1 MTIEAPVYEA
11 HPYESGF
18 EPANLNVPEA
28 VRDIRFVGLRN
39 FVVGAV
45 WTTAFTAAGIAGG
58 NTLDQ
63 YSDDKYNDALAE
75 ANIERD
81 GDIAQAEDY
90 VAISMAT
97 VKELEVRF
105 DEAPDCL
112 VLIRNSLEETPDDN
126 FETAVVLAEVSDT
139 TRNNGVCGY
148 DSPAS
153 DILIWVNDVKTTD
166 NWLSMEI
173 VSLEDLQESTVQD
186 YVDQSAKDRAW
197 GDPLT
202 VLLGIVGLNIGLA
215 TLPISSE
222 DSIARARIKRN
233 LKKHLDPKTYLTE
246 RSPVA
251 THRKLKEDAAW
262 ALRDYKNT
270 QPEEQERYFAPNRKE
285 RRARAKQTAKNQ

>member
-1 MTIEAPVYEA
+1 MSIEVPVYEA
-11 HPYESGF
+11 HPYEAGF
-18 EPANLNVPEA
+18 EPAYLNVPEA

-58 NTLDQ
+58 HTLDQ
-63 YSDDKYNDALAE
+63 YSDDIYNDALAE
-75 ANIERD
+75 AIIERD
-81 GDIAQAEDY
+81 GDIAEAEDY
-90 VAISMAT
+90 VAISKAN
-97 VKELEVRF
+97 VEELEVRF

-112 VLIRNSLEETPDDN
+112 VLIRNSLEETPESD
-126 FETAVVLAEVSDT
+126 FEIAAVLAEVTDT

-153 DILIWVNDVKTTD
+153 DILTWVNEVKSKD
-166 NWLSMEI
+166 NWLSMDTA
-173 VSLEDLQESTVQD
+173 SLEDLRESTVQD

-215 TLPISSE
+215 TLPLSSE
-222 DSIARARIKRN
+222 DSIARARIKRR
-233 LKKHLDPKTYLTE
+233 LKIHLDPKTYLTE

-262 ALRDYKNT
+262 ALRDYKKT
-270 QPEEQERYFAPNRKE
+270 QPEEQERYFAPNRKD
-285 RRARAKQTAKNQ
+285 RRARTKQAVKN